1 MKHFAQKTPS
11 DRRMDEIVKR
21 RRLVFHRVFP
31 HERAERR
38 KRERL
43 PKIKTVR
50 PARRKIN
57 RSLIRM
63 PDLVYFEFVL
73 IPHPRM
79 RDIVPHRFKRNICKR
94 RSRDNSIERRYE
106 NIERKNFACGD
117 RAVPKIGFGK
127 FRLFEIALD
136 LFADIALI
144 RFCKRGRIFFGK
156 IDRLGFNDIACI
168 FLRVKNRTNAQ

>member
-1 MKHFAQKTPS
+1 
-11 DRRMDEIVKR
+11 MDKVVER
-21 RRLVFHRVFP
+21 WRLVFHRIFP
-31 HERAERR
+31 HERAECR
-38 KRERL
+38 KRKRL

-63 PDLVYFEFVL
+63 ADLVYFEFVL

-106 NIERKNFACGD
+106 NIERKNFTCGD

-144 RFCKRGRIFFGK
+144 RFCKRWRILFGK
-156 IDRLGFNDIACI
+156 IDRSGFSAGASIR
-168 FLRVKNRTNAQ
+168 LRVKNRANTQ